1 VTEAVDIEMVD
12 MEMEMVDMEMVLE
25 VGEVKEIKACS
36 LPSFVETAKAD
47 KEHKETV
54 CSPSY
59 VGSFNI
65 EEVQDSSFF
74 CGVDEIQVEE
84 KVDDNITE
92 SFGFESLVD
101 GRGRQYKRSLRNKKK
116 MTTNDVCL
124 ELLGNKNGRKLRR
137 SLRTKHRKKPIYC

>member
-12 MEMEMVDMEMVLE
+12 TEMVDTEMVDMEMVLE

-36 LPSFVETAKAD
+36 LPSLVETAKAD

-54 CSPSY
+54 CSPPC
-59 VGSFNI
+59 

-74 CGVDEIQVEE
+74 CGVDEIKE
-84 KVDDNITE
+84 KVDDNIKE

-101 GRGRQYKRSLRNKKK
+101 GRGRQYKRSLRNMKK
-116 MTTNDVCL
+116 MTNDICL
-124 ELLGNKNGRKLRR
+124 ELLGSESGRQLRR

>member
-12 MEMEMVDMEMVLE
+12 MEMVDMEMVLE

-54 CSPSY
+54 CSPPY
-59 VGSFNI
+59 VVTFNI

-84 KVDDNITE
+84 KVDDNIKE
-92 SFGFESLVD
+92 CFGLELLVD

-116 MTTNDVCL
+116 MTNDICL
-124 ELLGNKNGRKLRR
+124 ELPGNESGRQLRR

>member
-12 MEMEMVDMEMVLE
+12 MEMVDMEMVDMEMVLE
-25 VGEVKEIKACS
+25 VVEVKEIKACS

-54 CSPSY
+54 CEET
-59 VGSFNI
+59 FNI
-65 EEVQDSSFF
+65 GGVQDSPFF

-84 KVDDNITE
+84 KVDIKE

-116 MTTNDVCL
+116 MTNDICL
-124 ELLGNKNGRKLRR
+124 ELLGSESCSQLRR

>member
-1 VTEAVDIEMVD
+1 MEMVD
-12 MEMEMVDMEMVLE
+12 MDMVDMEMVDMEMVLE
-25 VGEVKEIKACS
+25 VGEVKEIKECS
-36 LPSFVETAKAD
+36 LSSFVETVKAD

-54 CSPSY
+54 CSPPYY
-59 VGSFNI
+59 VETFNI

-84 KVDDNITE
+84 KVDDNIKE

-116 MTTNDVCL
+116 MTNDICL
-124 ELLGNKNGRKLRR
+124 ELLGSESGRQLRR